1 MREVRFQLRN
11 LRPMP
16 VELQELAGSK
26 PYLAQL
32 LWQRGWTELPPEAE
46 LSSPLDLPQLETGA
60 RLVWQAIETGQPIL
74 VYGDYDVDGVTATAV
89 LYRALQALG
98 AKVEYHVPD
107 RFEEGYGL
115 NKERLEQAAAAGI
128 QLVLT
133 CDCGVSNEEE
143 VRRARELGLKV
154 VITDHHLPPERLP
167 AAEAVINPHLLA
179 QPAHPAAWLSGVGVA
194 YYLVRQLYQL
204 AGRAGQE
211 RELEQ
216 LVALGLVADVVPLL
230 GDNRTLVKRGLQLLQ
245 SDQVYPGLGLLLAR
259 YRQEEIDEELIAFQ
273 LAPRLN
279 AAGRLDHARLA
290 VELLIGRDETR
301 LDEIARRLELLNRQ
315 RKAIGDEMGQE
326 AEELLRL
333 RSWQPGEP
341 ILLWQ
346 PHWHH
351 GVLGIVAGRLCE
363 KYRVP
368 VLLAGL
374 KEDGETLTGSAR
386 APAGYHCREA
396 LQQAEVHLQ
405 KYGGH
410 AEAAG
415 FSLPR
420 LNWEAFT
427 TTLKSVLMQQQQNLP
442 TTTTLL
448 YDLPFNLTELSPE
461 LAREW
466 QELKPFGPGN
476 PPPVFLLEGVEIV
489 STQVLAQRHLKL
501 TIRQQGIGQ
510 TLNWWLA
517 AERAEQIVPGTRGDL
532 LVQPVWQ
539 KESTQLICLDFL
551 ARTLPGPQPAL
562 NLVIEDWRNW
572 REEGRQ
578 LPLWQE
584 SWYYQWG
591 EGYTPPVRAET
602 LVLLKPPP
610 SERQLRE
617 MLALTGARRLVLAFG
632 RADLGRADDFLQN
645 LLALLKHNLALLPPF
660 LGRINLE
667 EAAARLGE
675 TVETVFLGLQVLQA
689 RHFLQILEVEEEEL
703 ILQKGPGKGPGDRKL
718 EAGLLAALQEST
730 AFRRFLLEK
739 EIDRIKLYLH

>member
-89 LYRALQALG
+89 LYRALHALG

-133 CDCGVSNEEE
+133 CDCGISNSEE
-143 VRRARELGLKV
+143 VDLARKLGLQV
-154 VITDHHLPPERLP
+154 VITDHHLPPEQLP
-167 AAEAVINPHLLA
+167 AADAVINPHLMA
-179 QPAHPAAWLSGVGVA
+179 QPDHPAAWLSGVGVA
-194 YYLVRQLYQL
+194 YYLLRQLYRL
-204 AGRAGQE
+204 AGREGQE
-211 RELEQ
+211 RDLEQ
-216 LVALGLVADVVPLL
+216 LVALGLIADVVPLL
-230 GDNRTLVKRGLQLLQ
+230 GDNRTLVRRGLQLLS
-245 SDQVYPGLGLLLAR
+245 SDRVLPGLRLLLAR
-259 YRQEEIDEELIAFQ
+259 WRPEEIDEELVAFQ

-279 AAGRLDHARLA
+279 AAGRLEHASLA
-290 VELLIGRDETR
+290 VELLIGSHQAR
-301 LDEIARRLELLNRQ
+301 LQQLVQKLEALNRQ
-315 RKAIGDEMGQE
+315 RKSMGDEMGQE

-333 RSWQPGEP
+333 TGWQAGEP
-341 ILLWQ
+341 IVLWR

-351 GVLGIVAGRLCE
+351 GILGIVAGRLCE

-396 LQQAEVHLQ
+396 LQAAESWLL

-415 FSLPR
+415 FSLR
-420 LNWEAFT
+420 RTSWDGFVTALRG
-427 TTLKSVLMQQQQNLP
+427 VLQTQRRKLTGP
-442 TTTTLL
+442 LTVY
-448 YDLPFNLTELSPE
+448 YDLPFSLADYRED

-466 QELKPFGPGN
+466 LELKPFGAGN
-476 PPPVFLLEGVEIV
+476 PPPVFLLSEVEIV
-489 STQVLAQRHLKL
+489 AAEVLARRHLKL
-501 TIRQQGIGQ
+501 TIRQHELGL

-517 AERAEQIVPGTRGDL
+517 ADRLEQIPAGSRGDL
-532 LVQPVWQ
+532 LVQPLWQ
-539 KESTQLICLDFL
+539 RGRTELICLDFL
-551 ARTLPGPQPAL
+551 PRARLEPRMLPEVL
-562 NLVIEDWRNW
+562 IEDWRCW
-572 REEGRQ
+572 QEEGRQ
-578 LPLWQE
+578 LPAWPD
-584 SWYYQWG
+584 SWCYRWG
-591 EGYTPPVRAET
+591 RDYTPPRRAET
-602 LVLLKPPP
+602 LVLLQPPP
-610 SERQLRE
+610 AERRLRE
-617 MLALTGARRLVLAFG
+617 LLALTGARRLVLAFG
-632 RADLGRADDFLQN
+632 PGDLPGPESFLRN
-645 LLALLKHNLALLPPF
+645 LLLLIKASLAPEPPY
-660 LGRINLE
+660 LGSIHLE
-667 EAAARLGE
+667 RAAAWLGE
-675 TVETVFLGLQVLQA
+675 TAETVFLGLQVLQA
-689 RHFLQILEVEEEEL
+689 RHFLQLLEVEGEEL
-703 ILQKGPGKGPGDRKL
+703 LLQKGPGDGKGEPRL
-718 EAGLLAALQEST
+718 EASLQAALKESA

-739 EIDRIKLYLH
+739 EIDRIRLYL